1 MLSERWQGCFAQ
13 WACCL
18 FWLCDFPLGINDFFD
33 GSEDAFVP
41 AWFWPFSKLG
51 LFGFF
56 IRWEHVGGSGVCSS
70 LKKEKNAQTIRTK
83 LVAKMLKLVRYQE
96 LPVYIQQNCD
106 TGQEP
111 PAVCLRARFDLF

>member
-1 MLSERWQGCFAQ
+1 MLSERWQGCSAQ

-33 GSEDAFVP
+33 ESEDAFVP

-56 IRWEHVGGSGVCSS
+56 IRWEHVGGFWGV
-70 LKKEKNAQTIRTK
+70 LQPKEGKKSPNNQTIGTK
-83 LVAKMLKLVRYQE
+83 LVAKTLKLVGYQE
-96 LPVYIQQNCD
+96 LSIYIQQNCD
-106 TGQEP
+106 TG
-111 PAVCLRARFDLF
+111 

>member
-1 MLSERWQGCFAQ
+1 MESVLSERWQGCSAQ

-41 AWFWPFSKLG
+41 AWFWPFSELG

-56 IRWEHVGGSGVCSS
+56 IRWEHVGGSGVCYS
-70 LKKEKNAQTIRTK
+70 LKKEKKSSNNRTIRTK
-83 LVAKMLKLVRYQE
+83 LVAKMLKLVGYQE
-96 LPVYIQQNCD
+96 LSIYI
-106 TGQEP
+106 
-111 PAVCLRARFDLF
+111 